1 MREKYDSAQDTK
13 QHIEKVGLYIDMVRG
28 LLKLRADDHDAS
40 KLLSP
45 EKECFDEI
53 TPLLKGTTYG
63 SEEYRATLRKMKPAI
78 DHHQKNNRH
87 HPEFF
92 ENGIN
97 GMNLIDLIEMVCDW
111 KAASERHA
119 DGNIYRS
126 LEINKERFGLSDQ
139 LTQILKNTVDWLFP
153 VALEI
158 GRAHV

>member
-1 MREKYDSAQDTK
+1 MREKYDSRPDTEA
-13 QHIEKVGLYIDMVRG
+13 HIARVAMYIEMIRG
-28 LLKLRADDHDAS
+28 MLKLRADDHDAS

-92 ENGIN
+92 YNGIN
-97 GMNLIDLIEMVCDW
+97 GMNLIDLIELICDW

-119 DGNIYRS
+119 DGDIYRS
-126 LEINKERFGLSDQ
+126 LKINKERFGISDQ
-139 LTQILKNTVDWLFP
+139 LAQILTNTVNFLFP
-153 VALEI
+153 VTME
-158 GRAHV
+158 GPDGD